1 MTALP
6 ARESRTAP
14 GAGARLRR
22 GRGGED
28 DAARG
33 DTAVR
38 RCLATG
44 ESRDRGALLRFVVGP
59 DGRIVPDIDGRL
71 PGRGLWLTASRD
83 IVKTAVA
90 KRLFARAAKQDVVVE
105 DGLDTRVEALLVR
118 RSIERL
124 GLARRA
130 GQAVAGFTQVEKAV
144 RDGDVA
150 VLVEASD
157 GAADGRGKLTRL
169 APGLPVMDRL
179 SAAELGQAFAREHV
193 VHAALLKGR
202 LAESFV
208 AEQARL
214 AGFRGGA
221 KNDMTVKVLEQNG

>member
-14 GAGARLRR
+14 GAGARPRH
-22 GRGGED
+22 GRGGEGE
-28 DAARG
+28 AL
-33 DTAVR
+33 R
-38 RCLATG
+38 RCLVTG
-44 ESRDRGALLRFVVGP
+44 ESRDRGTLLRFVVGP
-59 DGRIVPDIDGRL
+59 DRHIVPDIDGRL

-83 IVKTAVA
+83 IVKTAVT
-90 KRLFARAAKQDVVVE
+90 KRLFTRAAKQDVVVE
-105 DGLDTRVEALLVR
+105 DGLDARVEALLVR
-118 RSIERL
+118 RSIECL

-144 RDGDVA
+144 RDGGAA

-179 SAAELGQAFAREHV
+179 SAAELGHAFARGHV

-214 AGFRGGA
+214 AGFRGGV
-221 KNDMTVKVLEQNG
+221 KDDTKVKVLERNG